1 MTTFSP
7 AAQAVFDKTGIPPIG
22 LGTSGRVGDDG
33 AEAVLSAIEAG
44 YRHIDTAQAYGSE
57 APIGMAIQR
66 SGLQRDEFFLT
77 TKVRDTHYPRPEFL
91 ASVERSLEFLGVEQ
105 VDLLLLHWPL
115 TSGAVPFESYMEDL
129 QAVKDRGWSRMI
141 GVSNFSIDYLKRAE
155 EFLGKGALTTNQIE
169 IHPYL
174 QNPKMT
180 AYAKAAD
187 LTLTAYRPL
196 AEGRVSTDPV
206 LQDIANRH
214 GTSPA
219 TVALAFLIAEGRIVI
234 PASTNP
240 QRLRDNL
247 AAQTLELSEEE
258 IGRMRRLD
266 RGERFI
272 NPAKAPT
279 WDD

>member
-1 MTTFSP
+1 MMTFSP
-7 AAQAVFDKTGIPPIG
+7 AAQAVFDKNRIPPIG

-57 APIGMAIQR
+57 APIGTAIRR
-66 SGLQRDEFFLT
+66 SGLRREEFFLT
-77 TKVRDTHYPRPEFL
+77 TKVRDTHYSKPEFL
-91 ASVERSLEFLGVEQ
+91 ASVERSLELLGVEQ

-115 TSGAVPFESYMEDL
+115 TSGGVPFESYMEDL
-129 QAVKDRGWSRMI
+129 QAVKDSGWSRMI
-141 GVSNFSIDYLKRAE
+141 GVSNFSINYLKQAE
-155 EFLGKGALTTNQIE
+155 RFLGKGALATNQIE

-174 QNPKMT
+174 QNPNMA
-180 AYAKAAD
+180 AYAKATD

-196 AEGRVSTDPV
+196 AEGRVSADPV
-206 LQDIANRH
+206 LQNIANHH
-214 GTSPA
+214 GASPA
-219 TVALAFLIAEGRIVI
+219 TVALAFLIAEGRIVV
-234 PASTNP
+234 PASTNQ

-258 IGRMRRLD
+258 IGWIRRLD

-272 NPAKAPT
+272 NPEKAPV